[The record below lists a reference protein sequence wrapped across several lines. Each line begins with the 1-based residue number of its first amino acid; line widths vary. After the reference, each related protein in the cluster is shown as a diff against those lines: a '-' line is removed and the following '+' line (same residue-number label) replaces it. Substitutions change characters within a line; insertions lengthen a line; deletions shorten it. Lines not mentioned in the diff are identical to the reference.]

1 MSLAELQKEALGL
14 PENERALLA
23 ASLLHTLSSP
33 DTEISD
39 DEVLQRDSDL
49 AEGRVTEISH
59 ETFVRRVESER

>member
-1 MSLAELQKEALGL
+1 MSLAELRKEALDL

-23 ASLLHTLSSP
+23 VALLQTLP
-33 DTEISD
+33 PPEIDISD

-49 AEGRVTEISH
+49 TDGSISEISH

>member
-14 PENERALLA
+14 PDERALLA